1 MAAPP
6 ERLTQPARN
15 GAGRLSVT
23 LQAAWEDLGECI
35 SEISRASAAVQRAPS
50 APRSLIAIRDW
61 YQETTRILLT
71 EPVRKFMRL
80 QPIRRTLEAMRACD
94 QETAAAAVHARIRTD
109 AHFQRLLA
117 LTALDLCEP
126 WRIWRGTNHP
136 AEWRAWQRRRERH
149 DKQASVLLNRY
160 ARWAQ
165 SAGSANATDQAK
177 TKNVASDAWWRQ
189 DRALTATLE
198 AEVALRDLTL
208 AWFDGVHAF
217 ANDMQRE
224 REDLRSYTTATLTW
238 LEQGSQSGAIAAESL
253 GLITPEERLRGW
265 AFPVESEALRRLP
278 ERVELLAA
286 GRTGLRARTIA
297 TRTSLLK
304 TFDTYA
310 RTPMR
315 AIVEHSWQK
324 SAVSLRGV
332 EQAKEMIAYWSE
344 VSSTRASEA
353 LDLIADARH
362 NAISALTEQLQA
374 PNQTEQ
380 LDAELVDAFWT
391 WHKKGSIAIEA
402 NFYGWI
408 ALLERPHG
416 WAFLDTSIDA
426 ARLKAKAALHN
437 AGRWTSGRVDRTME
451 SIGGRVPSHPALPPV
466 VRRTTLRDTLSLP
479 ATKSDLPALY
489 RLLFR
494 LAPVEDRRFL
504 VGRNQELA
512 GLEQAVGDWVTGR
525 FAACLLIGARGSGKS
540 SLLNCAV
547 RDIFAGQPWI
557 RGEFDE
563 RILSPAQL
571 DAFLRKLLNL
581 RVDADL
587 ETAFRAERRVLILE
601 EAERTY
607 LRKVGGFAAAH
618 YLTDLI
624 HRTAST
630 TLWIIVM
637 NDRSFRVLDAGTHLH
652 RVFSHRI
659 NAMNVSRT
667 DLENAI
673 LERHRL
679 SGLRLEFAPPA
690 AGDPRVNRAK
700 RWLGLEESSQKLFFD
715 SLFQQSEGIFR
726 SAFQLWLS
734 SIERV
739 QGETLKIRQPLD
751 PAFSDFRSELAQE
764 DKFTLLVIQEHGSLT
779 PDELAEVLCEKRDH
793 SSSRMERLSALGLIE
808 PDPDHPGLRVHPE
821 AQRFVNDL
829 LRRTNLT

>member
-6 ERLTQPARN
+6 QLLTQPARN
-15 GAGRLSVT
+15 GAERLSGT
-23 LQAAWEDLGECI
+23 LRAAWEELSECTR
-35 SEISRASAAVQRAPS
+35 EISRASAAVQCAPG
-50 APRSLIAIRDW
+50 APRTLMAIRDW
-61 YQETTRILLT
+61 YQETTRVLLT
-71 EPVRKFMRL
+71 EPVKKCLRL

-94 QETAAAAVHARIRTD
+94 QEAAAAAIHDRSRTD

-117 LTALDLCEP
+117 LTVLDLCEP
-126 WRIWRGTNHP
+126 WRIWRGADRP
-136 AEWRAWQRRRERH
+136 AEWRAWQRRRERR
-149 DKQASVLLNRY
+149 DKQASVLLNHY

-165 SAGSANATDQAK
+165 HTNATGQVK
-177 TKNVASDAWWRQ
+177 TANVASDAWWRQ
-189 DRALTATLE
+189 DRAVTATLE

-208 AWFDGVHAF
+208 AWFDGVRAF
-217 ANDMQRE
+217 TNDVQRE
-224 REDLRSYTTATLTW
+224 REDLRSYAVATLNW
-238 LEQGSQSGAIAAESL
+238 LEQGSQPGAAAPESF
-253 GLITPEERLRGW
+253 GLITPEERVRGW
-265 AFPVESEALRRLP
+265 ALSVEFEALRRLP

-286 GRTGLRARTIA
+286 GRSGLRMRTIA
-297 TRTSLLK
+297 THTSFVK

-324 SAVSLRGV
+324 SAISLRGV

-344 VSSTRASEA
+344 ASSSRAGEA
-353 LDLIADARH
+353 KDLIADARH
-362 NAISALTEQLQA
+362 NAIAALTEQLQV
-374 PNQTEQ
+374 PSQPEQ

-416 WAFLDTSIDA
+416 WALLDTTIDA
-426 ARLKAKAALHN
+426 TRLKTKAALHD

-451 SIGGRVPSHPALPPV
+451 SFGGRVPSHPVLPPV

-512 GLEQAVGDWVTGR
+512 GLEQAVGDWMTGR

-557 RGEFDE
+557 RGEFHQ
-563 RILSPAQL
+563 RILSPAKL

-581 RVDADL
+581 REDADL
-587 ETAFRAERRVLILE
+587 EAAFRAERRVIILE

-607 LRKVGGFAAAH
+607 LRKVGGFASAH
-618 YLTDLI
+618 YLADLI

-630 TLWIIVM
+630 TLWIVVM

-679 SGLRLEFAPPA
+679 SGLRLEFALPA

-700 RWLGLEESSQKLFFD
+700 RWLGLEESPQKLFFD

-739 QGETLKIRQPLD
+739 EGETLKIRQPLD
-751 PAFSDFRSELAQE
+751 PAFSSFRSELTQE
-764 DKFTLLVIQEHGSLT
+764 DKFTLLEIQEHGSLT
-779 PDELAEVLCEKRDH
+779 PDELSEVLCEKPDH
-793 SSSRMERLSALGLIE
+793 SSSRMSRLSALGLIE
-808 PDPDHPGLRVHPE
+808 LDPDHPGLRVHPE

>member
-1 MAAPP
+1 
-6 ERLTQPARN
+6 
-15 GAGRLSVT
+15 
-23 LQAAWEDLGECI
+23 
-35 SEISRASAAVQRAPS
+35 
-50 APRSLIAIRDW
+50 
-61 YQETTRILLT
+61 
-71 EPVRKFMRL
+71 MRL
-80 QPIRRTLEAMRACD
+80 QPIRRTLGAMRACD
-94 QETAAAAVHARIRTD
+94 QETASAFVHARIRTD
-109 AHFQRLLA
+109 AHFQRLLVLA
-117 LTALDLCEP
+117 ALDLCEP
-126 WRIWRGTNHP
+126 WRIWRGPNHP
-136 AEWRAWQRRRERH
+136 AEWRAWQRRRERRNQ
-149 DKQASVLLNRY
+149 QASALLNRY
-160 ARWAQ
+160 AQWAQ
-165 SAGSANATDQAK
+165 SAGSTTATKQAE
-177 TKNVASDAWWRQ
+177 TPNIGNDAWWRQ
-189 DRALTATLE
+189 ERALTATLD
-198 AEVALRDLTL
+198 AEVALRDLML
-208 AWFDGVHAF
+208 AWFDGVQAF
-217 ANDMQRE
+217 TNDVQRE
-224 REDLRSYTTATLTW
+224 REDLRSHTTATLTW
-238 LEQGSQSGAIAAESL
+238 LQQGSEPGAVTADSL

-265 AFPVESEALRRLP
+265 ALPVESEALRRLP

-297 TRTSLLK
+297 THASFLK
-304 TFDTYA
+304 AFDTYA

-315 AIVEHSWQK
+315 TIVERSWQK
-324 SAVSLRGV
+324 SAVSLRAV
-332 EQAKEMIAYWSE
+332 EQAKEMMAYWSE
-344 VSSTRASEA
+344 ASSSPADEAS
-353 LDLIADARH
+353 DLIADARH
-362 NAISALTEQLQA
+362 NAIAALTEQLQA
-374 PNQTEQ
+374 PTQAEQ
-380 LDAELVDAFWT
+380 LDAELVDAFWA
-391 WHKKGSIAIEA
+391 WHKKGSIAVEA

-416 WAFLDTSIDA
+416 WAFLDTLIDA
-426 ARLKAKAALHN
+426 GRLKAKAALHN
-437 AGRWTSGRVDRTME
+437 AGLWASERVDRIME
-451 SIGGRVPSHPALPPV
+451 SVGGRVPPHPTLPPV

-479 ATKSDLPALY
+479 TTKSDLPALY

-512 GLEQAVGDWVTGR
+512 GLEQALGDWNMGR

-540 SLLNCAV
+540 SLLSCAV
-547 RDIFAGQPWI
+547 RDIFAHQPWI
-557 RGEFDE
+557 RGEFHE
-563 RILSPAQL
+563 RVLTPANL

-581 RVDADL
+581 SEDADI
-587 ETAFRAERRVLILE
+587 EDAFRAERRVLILE
-601 EAERTY
+601 EAERIY

-667 DLENAI
+667 DLEKAI

-679 SGLRLEFAPPA
+679 SGLRLEFAPPE
-690 AGDPRVNRAK
+690 AGDARVSRAK

-726 SAFQLWLS
+726 SAFQLWIG

-739 QGETLKIRQPLD
+739 EGETLKIRQPLD
-751 PAFSDFRSELAQE
+751 PAFSRFRSELAQQ

-779 PDELAEVLCEKRDH
+779 ANELAEVLCEKRDH
-793 SSSRMERLSALGLIE
+793 SSIRMERLSALGLIE
-808 PDPDHPGLRVHPE
+808 PDPDHPGLRVNPE